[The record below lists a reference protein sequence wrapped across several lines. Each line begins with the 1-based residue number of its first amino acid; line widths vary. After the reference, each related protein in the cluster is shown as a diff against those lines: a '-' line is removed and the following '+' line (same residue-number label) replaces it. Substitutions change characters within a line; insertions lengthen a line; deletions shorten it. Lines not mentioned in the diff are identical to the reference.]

1 MNIEA
6 DYKVIGDD
14 KNTNCDPVKMYSPN
28 QVLLSVFLGGPL
40 GFLYL
45 IYKNFESLNNEN
57 GKLKTILFG
66 SAITYIITV
75 SNLFNSGRIF
85 ASMTAVLFIFV
96 SIYVTNNFQMNKRAI
111 ESSSDFDFHSNFRVI
126 FLSLFFMLIS
136 GILTV
141 GPFLTM
147 LSLDMIK

>member
-85 ASMTAVLFIFV
+85 AIMTAVLFIFI

-111 ESSSDFDFHSNFRVI
+111 EFSSDFDFHSNFRVI

-141 GPFLTM
+141 GPFITM
-147 LSLDMIK
+147 LSLGIIK

>member
-14 KNTNCDPVKMYSPN
+14 ENTNCDPVKMYSPN
-28 QVLLSVFLGGPL
+28 QVFLSVFLGGTL

-85 ASMTAVLFIFV
+85 AIMTAVLFIFV

-147 LSLDMIK
+147 LSLGMIK

>member
-1 MNIEA
+1 MSIEA

-75 SNLFNSGRIF
+75 SNLFNSGRVF

-111 ESSSDFDFHSNFRVI
+111 ESSSGFDFHSNFRVI
-126 FLSLFFMLIS
+126 LLSLFFMLIS